1 MLQLSGLLPVLDIFV
16 NAGLSVENLLLC
28 LMDLVLT
35 LLDGLFLLPYH
46 SLFLLADFVVNLV
59 SFSALIHH
67 YSILYLLLQRLE
79 LLQFSHFVHY
89 FVEIVQFFS
98 ILSSLDTKFILFTLQ

>member
-1 MLQLSGLLPVLDIFV
+1 MFQLSGLLPVLNIFV
-16 NAGLSVENLLLC
+16 NTGLSVENLLLC
-28 LMDLVLT
+28 LMDLVLA

-67 YSILYLLLQRLE
+67 YSILYLLL
-79 LLQFSHFVHY
+79 
-89 FVEIVQFFS
+89 
-98 ILSSLDTKFILFTLQ
+98 